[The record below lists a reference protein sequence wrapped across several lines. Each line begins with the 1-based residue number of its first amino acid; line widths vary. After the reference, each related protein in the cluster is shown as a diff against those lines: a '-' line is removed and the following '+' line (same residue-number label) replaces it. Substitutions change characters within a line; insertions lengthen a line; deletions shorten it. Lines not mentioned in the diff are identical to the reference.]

1 MCLWFWFLAT
11 QKIKFSIKDFFS
23 KCDQFQKKI
32 RVWSH
37 LLKKFL
43 MENFIFCEASI
54 LISVFNKQAVWSYE
68 KVING
73 FMSLFNFY
81 ADSFQECKL
90 QDILH
95 ITFFPAGEK
104 VPSYTSKEKY
114 DHLLSVKS
122 FFQFGIQWE
131 NGWRVSPHIA
141 VFSQIVGIWKPDK
154 TRILV
159 YFTKCE
165 CGY

>member
-1 MCLWFWFLAT
+1 MWPIPEENTGLVTFAEEILNG
-11 QKIKFSIKDFFS
+11 KF
-23 KCDQFQKKI
+23 
-32 RVWSH
+32 H
-37 LLKKFL
+37 LLWSVCFDFL
-43 MENFIFCEASI
+43 KP
-54 LISVFNKQAVWSYE
+54 VFNKQAVWSYE

-141 VFSQIVGIWKPDK
+141 VFSLIVGIWKPDK